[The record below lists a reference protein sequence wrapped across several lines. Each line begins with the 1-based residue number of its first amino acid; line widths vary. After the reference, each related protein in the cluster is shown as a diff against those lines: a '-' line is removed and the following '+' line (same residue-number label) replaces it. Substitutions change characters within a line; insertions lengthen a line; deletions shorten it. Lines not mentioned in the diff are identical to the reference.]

1 MSDSAPYRFIP
12 SLADA
17 VEIPAEGILSRPLM
31 TDSHLRATL
40 FGLSAGQELTE
51 HTTTMEALIHVLEG
65 EMALTL
71 GDDEHIARGGA
82 WIQMQPNLR
91 HSVKALTPVKF
102 FLVVLRDT
110 RESKGGC

>member
-1 MSDSAPYRFIP
+1 MSESAPYQFTP

-51 HTTTMEALIHVLEG
+51 HTTTMEAMIQVLEG
-65 EMALTL
+65 EAEITL
-71 GDDEHIARGGA
+71 GQDTHHARGGA
-82 WIQMQPNLR
+82 WIQMRPNLP
-91 HSVKALTPVKF
+91 HSIKALTAVKF

-110 RESKGGC
+110 RESRPR